1 LFLSLFIKEPNLCVN
16 KPNYLIEKLFK
27 NAQIIMRIIMYKKNI
42 NTIVRNCQLVKS
54 FVFQRLS
61 SEIFL
66 LIFF

>member
-27 NAQIIMRIIMYKKNI
+27 NAQIIMRIIMHKKNI

-54 FVFQRLS
+54 FVFQRFFSDFS
-61 SEIFL
+61 SE
-66 LIFF
+66 FFF